1 MKCMNLFPSV
11 LLQVLTLEPV
21 VSLKQLKVT
30 PDAISE
36 RTSGLASPSP
46 LSSPH
51 GPWHLHPDPD
61 PTHRDIAS
69 QGAEEGGGACSEDE
83 GRHTSSTTPT
93 SSLRTQKP
101 APRLS
106 SGPRTSPTLSSAARL
121 ERTASLE
128 DPVTL
133 SL

>member
-1 MKCMNLFPSV
+1 MTLLPS
-11 LLQVLTLEPV
+11 LPLQVLTLEPA
-21 VSLKQLKVT
+21 VSLKQPKVT
-30 PDAISE
+30 PDATSE

-61 PTHRDIAS
+61 PDPVHRDTAS

-93 SSLRTQKP
+93 STLRTQKP
-101 APRLS
+101 ASRLS